1 MGGIRIVVARI
12 RKVNYL
18 FFVSFL
24 SIITAQTSA
33 SISEIFFLDLGIV
46 IEPSNGK
53 ESYNRIVEAPTEE
66 IAFKIKKVQSG
77 SVYMAASSEMLASLD
92 RINDRITLLEKSFQQ
107 KIGGLHEE
115 NKILRDMIT
124 EINTIPPAVPLDP
137 GPSMVENS
145 IELSTASK
153 EDAKPVDTALKIPLI
168 SETIEL
174 PVGAPAIPSFSQRDY
189 MAGVF
194 AYQREDFLIA
204 LDYFSN
210 LVLDKSTKDIA
221 NNVLY
226 WMADSYQQLGDF
238 ENALI
243 SLEKILKDLDSDHA
257 EDALIKKGL
266 LHRKLGQM
274 EESLIVFNQLV
285 DNFPRSEYAKLARME
300 IKRAE
305 IYQ

>member
-1 MGGIRIVVARI
+1 MARI

-24 SIITAQTSA
+24 SIITAQSSA

-46 IEPSNGK
+46 IEPSIGN

-66 IAFKIKKVQSG
+66 ISFQIKKAESG

-107 KIGGLHEE
+107 KIGGLQKE
-115 NKILRDMIT
+115 NQNLKDMLM
-124 EINTIPPAVPLDP
+124 EINSGPPTVPVEP
-137 GPSMVENS
+137 GQSMVENPV
-145 IELSTASK
+145 ELSTASK
-153 EDAKPVDTALKIPLI
+153 EDPKPMDTELKTPLV
-168 SETIEL
+168 SETVEL
-174 PVGAPAIPSFSQRDY
+174 PVVTPEIPSFSHQDY
-189 MAGVF
+189 MSGVF
-194 AYQREDFLIA
+194 AYQREDFPMA

-210 LVLDKSTKDIA
+210 LVLDKSTKDIT

-238 ENALI
+238 NNALI
-243 SLEKILKDLDSDHA
+243 SLEKILEDPDSDHID
-257 EDALIKKGL
+257 DALIKKGL

-285 DNFPRSEYAKLARME
+285 NNFPRSEYAKLARME

>member
-1 MGGIRIVVARI
+1 MARI

-24 SIITAQTSA
+24 SIITAQSSA
-33 SISEIFFLDLGIV
+33 SISEVFFLDLGIV
-46 IEPSNGK
+46 IEPSIGN
-53 ESYNRIVEAPTEE
+53 ETYNRIVEAPTEE
-66 IAFKIKKVQSG
+66 IAFQIKKAESG

-107 KIGGLHEE
+107 KIGGLQKE
-115 NKILRDMIT
+115 NQNLKDMLM
-124 EINTIPPAVPLDP
+124 EINSGPPAVPVEP
-137 GPSMVENS
+137 GQSMVENPV
-145 IELSTASK
+145 ELSTASK
-153 EDAKPVDTALKIPLI
+153 EDPKPMDTELKTPLV
-168 SETIEL
+168 SETVEL
-174 PVGAPAIPSFSQRDY
+174 PVVTPEIPSFSHQDY
-189 MAGVF
+189 MSGVF
-194 AYQREDFLIA
+194 AYQREDFPMA

-210 LVLDKSTKDIA
+210 LVLDKSTKDIT

-238 ENALI
+238 NNALI
-243 SLEKILKDLDSDHA
+243 SLEKILEDPDSDHID
-257 EDALIKKGL
+257 DALIKKGL

-274 EESLIVFNQLV
+274 EESLILFNQLV
-285 DNFPRSEYAKLARME
+285 NNFPRSEYAKLARME

>member
-1 MGGIRIVVARI
+1 LGGIRIVVARI

-24 SIITAQTSA
+24 SIITAQSSA

-46 IEPSNGK
+46 IEPSIGN

-66 IAFKIKKVQSG
+66 ISFQIKKAESG

-107 KIGGLHEE
+107 KIGGLQKE
-115 NKILRDMIT
+115 NQNLKDMLM
-124 EINTIPPAVPLDP
+124 EINSGPPAVPVEP
-137 GPSMVENS
+137 GQSMVENPV
-145 IELSTASK
+145 ELSTASK
-153 EDAKPVDTALKIPLI
+153 EDPKPMDTELKTPLV
-168 SETIEL
+168 SETVEL
-174 PVGAPAIPSFSQRDY
+174 PVVTPEIPSFSHQDY
-189 MAGVF
+189 MSGVF
-194 AYQREDFLIA
+194 AYQREDFPMA

-210 LVLDKSTKDIA
+210 LVLDKSTKDIT

-238 ENALI
+238 NNALI
-243 SLEKILKDLDSDHA
+243 SLEKILEDPDSDHID
-257 EDALIKKGL
+257 DALIKKGL

-274 EESLIVFNQLV
+274 EESLILFNQLV
-285 DNFPRSEYAKLARME
+285 NNFPRSEYAKLARME

>member
-1 MGGIRIVVARI
+1 MVKT

-24 SIITAQTSA
+24 SIITAQSSA

-46 IEPSNGK
+46 IEPSIGN

-66 IAFKIKKVQSG
+66 IAFQIKKAESG

-107 KIGGLHEE
+107 KIGGLQKE
-115 NKILRDMIT
+115 NQNLKDMLM
-124 EINTIPPAVPLDP
+124 EINSGPPAVPVEP
-137 GPSMVENS
+137 GQSMVENPV
-145 IELSTASK
+145 ELSTASK
-153 EDAKPVDTALKIPLI
+153 EDPKPMDTELKTPLV
-168 SETIEL
+168 SETVEL
-174 PVGAPAIPSFSQRDY
+174 PVVTPEIPSFSHQDY
-189 MAGVF
+189 MSGVF
-194 AYQREDFLIA
+194 AYQREDFPMA

-210 LVLDKSTKDIA
+210 LVLDKSTKDIT

-238 ENALI
+238 NNALI
-243 SLEKILKDLDSDHA
+243 SLEKILEDPDSDHID
-257 EDALIKKGL
+257 DALIKKGL

-274 EESLIVFNQLV
+274 EESLILFNQLV
-285 DNFPRSEYAKLARME
+285 NNFPRSEYAKLARME

>member
-1 MGGIRIVVARI
+1 MARI

-24 SIITAQTSA
+24 SIITAQSSA

-46 IEPSNGK
+46 IEPSIGN

-66 IAFKIKKVQSG
+66 IAFQIKKAESG

-107 KIGGLHEE
+107 KIGGLQKE
-115 NKILRDMIT
+115 NQNLKDMLMD
-124 EINTIPPAVPLDP
+124 INSGPPAVPVEP
-137 GPSMVENS
+137 GQSMVENPV
-145 IELSTASK
+145 ELSTASK
-153 EDAKPVDTALKIPLI
+153 EDPKPMDTELKTALV
-168 SETIEL
+168 SETVEL
-174 PVGAPAIPSFSQRDY
+174 PVVTPEIPSFSHQDY
-189 MAGVF
+189 MSGVF
-194 AYQREDFLIA
+194 AYQREDFPMA

-210 LVLDKSTKDIA
+210 LVLDKSTKDIT

-238 ENALI
+238 NNALI
-243 SLEKILKDLDSDHA
+243 SLEKILEDPDSDHID
-257 EDALIKKGL
+257 DALIKKGL

-274 EESLIVFNQLV
+274 EESLILFNQLV
-285 DNFPRSEYAKLARME
+285 NNFPRSEYAKLARME

>member
-1 MGGIRIVVARI
+1 VARI

-24 SIITAQTSA
+24 SIITAQSSA
-33 SISEIFFLDLGIV
+33 SISEVFFLDLGIV
-46 IEPSNGK
+46 IEPRIGN

-66 IAFKIKKVQSG
+66 ISFQIKKAQSG

-107 KIGGLHEE
+107 KIGGLQKE
-115 NKILRDMIT
+115 NQNLKDMLM
-124 EINTIPPAVPLDP
+124 EINSGPPAVPVEP
-137 GPSMVENS
+137 GQSMVENPV
-145 IELSTASK
+145 ELSTASK
-153 EDAKPVDTALKIPLI
+153 EDPKPVDTELKTPLV
-168 SETIEL
+168 SETVEL
-174 PVGAPAIPSFSQRDY
+174 PIGAPAIPSFSQQDY

-194 AYQREDFLIA
+194 AYQREDFPMA

-210 LVLDKSTKDIA
+210 LVLDKSTKDIT

-238 ENALI
+238 NNALI
-243 SLEKILKDLDSDHA
+243 SLEKILEDPDSDHID
-257 EDALIKKGL
+257 DALIKKGL

-274 EESLIVFNQLV
+274 EESLILFNQLV
-285 DNFPRSEYAKLARME
+285 NNFPRSEYAKLARME

>member
-1 MGGIRIVVARI
+1 VARI

-24 SIITAQTSA
+24 SIITAQSSA

-46 IEPSNGK
+46 IEPSIGN

-66 IAFKIKKVQSG
+66 IAFQIKKAESG

-107 KIGGLHEE
+107 KIGGLQKE
-115 NKILRDMIT
+115 NQNLKDMLM
-124 EINTIPPAVPLDP
+124 EINSGPPAVPVEP
-137 GPSMVENS
+137 GQSMVENPV
-145 IELSTASK
+145 ELSTASK
-153 EDAKPVDTALKIPLI
+153 EDPKPMDTELKTALV
-168 SETIEL
+168 SETVEL
-174 PVGAPAIPSFSQRDY
+174 PVVTPEIPSFSHQDY
-189 MAGVF
+189 MSGVF
-194 AYQREDFLIA
+194 AYQREDFPMA

-210 LVLDKSTKDIA
+210 LVLDKSTKDIT

-238 ENALI
+238 NNALI
-243 SLEKILKDLDSDHA
+243 SLEKILEDPDSDHID
-257 EDALIKKGL
+257 DALIKKGL

-274 EESLIVFNQLV
+274 EESLILFNQLV
-285 DNFPRSEYAKLARME
+285 NNFPRSEYAKLARME

>member
-1 MGGIRIVVARI
+1 MARI

-24 SIITAQTSA
+24 SIITAQSSA
-33 SISEIFFLDLGIV
+33 SISEVFFLDLGIV
-46 IEPSNGK
+46 IEPRIGN

-66 IAFKIKKVQSG
+66 ISFQIKKAQSG

-107 KIGGLHEE
+107 KIGGLQKE
-115 NKILRDMIT
+115 NQILKDMIM
-124 EINTIPPAVPLDP
+124 EINIGPPAVPVDP
-137 GPSMVENS
+137 GQSMVENP

-153 EDAKPVDTALKIPLI
+153 EDPKPVDTELKTPLV
-168 SETIEL
+168 SETVEL
-174 PVGAPAIPSFSQRDY
+174 SIGTPAIPSFSQQDY

-194 AYQREDFLIA
+194 AYQREDFPMA
-204 LDYFSN
+204 LDYFLN
-210 LVLDKSTKDIA
+210 LVLDKSTKDIT

-226 WMADSYQQLGDF
+226 FMADSYQQLGDF
-238 ENALI
+238 NNALI
-243 SLEKILKDLDSDHA
+243 SLEKILKDPDSDHVD
-257 EDALIKKGL
+257 DALIKKGL
-266 LHRKLGQM
+266 LHRKLGQT

-285 DNFPRSEYAKLARME
+285 NNFPRSEYAKLARME

>member
-24 SIITAQTSA
+24 SIITAQSSA
-33 SISEIFFLDLGIV
+33 SISEVFFLDLGIV
-46 IEPSNGK
+46 IEPSIGN
-53 ESYNRIVEAPTEE
+53 ETYNRIVEAPTEE
-66 IAFKIKKVQSG
+66 IAFQIKKAESG

-107 KIGGLHEE
+107 KIGGLQKE
-115 NKILRDMIT
+115 NQNLKDMLM
-124 EINTIPPAVPLDP
+124 EINSGPPAVPVEP
-137 GPSMVENS
+137 GQSMVENPV
-145 IELSTASK
+145 ELSTASK
-153 EDAKPVDTALKIPLI
+153 EDPKPMDTELKTPLV
-168 SETIEL
+168 SETVEL
-174 PVGAPAIPSFSQRDY
+174 PVVTPEIPSFSHQDY
-189 MAGVF
+189 MSGVF
-194 AYQREDFLIA
+194 AYQREDFPMA

-210 LVLDKSTKDIA
+210 LVLDKSTKDIT

-238 ENALI
+238 NNALI
-243 SLEKILKDLDSDHA
+243 SLEKILEDPDSDHID
-257 EDALIKKGL
+257 DALIKKGL

-274 EESLIVFNQLV
+274 EESLILFNQLV
-285 DNFPRSEYAKLARME
+285 NNFPRSEYAKLARME

>member
-1 MGGIRIVVARI
+1 VARI

-24 SIITAQTSA
+24 SIITAQSSA

-46 IEPSNGK
+46 IEPSIGN

-66 IAFKIKKVQSG
+66 IAFQIKKAESG

-107 KIGGLHEE
+107 KIGGLQKE
-115 NKILRDMIT
+115 NQNLKDMLM
-124 EINTIPPAVPLDP
+124 EINSGPPAVPVEP
-137 GPSMVENS
+137 GQSMVENPV
-145 IELSTASK
+145 ELSTASK
-153 EDAKPVDTALKIPLI
+153 EDPKPMDTELKTALV
-168 SETIEL
+168 SETVEL
-174 PVGAPAIPSFSQRDY
+174 PVVTPEIPSFSHQDY
-189 MAGVF
+189 MSGVF
-194 AYQREDFLIA
+194 AYQREDFPMA

-210 LVLDKSTKDIA
+210 LVLDKSTKDIT

-238 ENALI
+238 NNALI
-243 SLEKILKDLDSDHA
+243 SLEKILEDPDSDHID
-257 EDALIKKGL
+257 DAIIKKGL

-274 EESLIVFNQLV
+274 EESLILFNQLV
-285 DNFPRSEYAKLARME
+285 NNFPRSEYAKLARME